1 MNLVYGADANIAAW
15 VAAHIPG
22 CERGFGKSKAIG
34 VAKGELIAGVVY
46 HNWCPEFGT
55 IEMSGASVNKRW
67 LTRPVIHGLL
77 EYPFSFCQMVVV
89 QTDPDNPARGI
100 WLRLGAD
107 QYEIPRLRGVD
118 RPGIILT
125 LTREQWMA
133 GKYCMKGDADGQAKI
148 S

>member
-1 MNLVYGADANIAAW
+1 MNLIYGRDADVSAW
-15 VAAHIPG
+15 VAAHISG

-34 VAKGELIAGVVY
+34 VEHDGELVGGVVY

-55 IEMSGASVNKRW
+55 IEMSGASVTRRW

-77 EYPFSFCQMVVV
+77 EYPFSFCQLAVA
-89 QTDPDNPARGI
+89 QTDPDNPARDL

-107 QYEIPRLRGVD
+107 EYEIPRLRGHG

-125 LTREQWMA
+125 ITREAWQA
-133 GKYCMKGDADGQAKI
+133 GKYCMKGGANGQA
-148 S
+148 